1 MKVGDLVKARYWGTG
16 YIGIVVSIRSQ
27 RGAIHGAP
35 QVCRV
40 MINDGTMIDQ
50 LAHDLEVLNV
60 SR

>member
-27 RGAIHGAP
+27 RGAIHGAS

-40 MINDGTMIDQ
+40 MTNDGTMIDQ
-50 LAHDLEVLNV
+50 LVYDLEVLNE